1 MNAYGHLG
9 KHSQT
14 GTAARGNRFS
24 PERSQRQKLP
34 VASQLRVASH
44 VSLHGV
50 FLTMLEFSLSHA
62 DQTPPRT
69 ESVAEATTDCHWAD
83 LSRRIATGDSAAF
96 EQFFEA
102 YFQFTLETARQATGR
117 DTQTCLD
124 IVQESMLKLMRC
136 LKPLGGQNE
145 LNAYVRVVTR
155 SVAYDWLR
163 KENRRQRAVA
173 RLEPQTPANGDQR
186 SIADEE
192 QLRWLEEQLR
202 SLDPQLK
209 QIIDWRYR
217 WGWTLQ
223 AIASKLG
230 LQPGAI
236 DGRIQRALKKIRQ
249 QADGDTDE

>member
-1 MNAYGHLG
+1 
-9 KHSQT
+9 
-14 GTAARGNRFS
+14 
-24 PERSQRQKLP
+24 
-34 VASQLRVASH
+34 
-44 VSLHGV
+44 
-50 FLTMLEFSLSHA
+50 MLEFSLSHA

-83 LSRRIATGDSAAF
+83 LSRRIANGDSAAF

-102 YFQFTLETARQATGR
+102 YFQFTFDTARQATGR

-145 LNAYVRVVTR
+145 LNAFVRVVTR

-163 KENRRQRAVA
+163 KETRRQRAVT
-173 RLEPQTPANGDQR
+173 RVETRTSTDGDRR
-186 SIADEE
+186 SFADEE
-192 QLRWLEEQLR
+192 QLRWLEEQLQ

-230 LQPGAI
+230 LQPGAV
-236 DGRIQRALKKIRQ
+236 DGRIQRALKKIRRRAEGD
-249 QADGDTDE
+249 ADE

>member
-1 MNAYGHLG
+1 M
-9 KHSQT
+9 K
-14 GTAARGNRFS
+14 S
-24 PERSQRQKLP
+24 PFLVLAQLPSLP
-34 VASQLRVASH
+34 VSH
-44 VSLHGV
+44 LPSRGA
-50 FLTMLEFSLSHA
+50 LTVMLEFSLSHA
-62 DQTPPRT
+62 DRTPPRT

-102 YFQFTLETARQATGR
+102 YFQFTFDTVRQATGR

-145 LNAYVRVVTR
+145 LNAFVRVVTR

-173 RLEPQTPANGDQR
+173 RLEPQTHPNGDQR
-186 SIADEE
+186 SLADEE
-192 QLRWLEEQLR
+192 QLLWLEEQLR

-209 QIIDWRYR
+209 QLIDWRYR

-230 LQPGAI
+230 LQPGAV

-249 QADGDTDE
+249 QAEGDADE

>member
-1 MNAYGHLG
+1 MNAYGYLG

-24 PERSQRQKLP
+24 PERSQRQILR
-34 VASQLRVASH
+34 ATFHLRVASQ

-50 FLTMLEFSLSHA
+50 FLTMLEFTLSHA
-62 DQTPPRT
+62 DQTPTRT
-69 ESVAEATTDCHWAD
+69 ESVVEAATDSHWAD
-83 LSRRIATGDSAAF
+83 LSRRIANGDSAAF
-96 EQFFEA
+96 EQFFED

-145 LNAYVRVVTR
+145 LNAFVRVVTR

-173 RLEPQTPANGDQR
+173 RLEGHTRNNPQPTVDQDQ
-186 SIADEE
+186 I
-192 QLRWLEEQLR
+192 RWLEEQLR
-202 SLDPQLK
+202 SLDPQLR

-223 AIASKLG
+223 AIASKVG
-230 LQPGAI
+230 LQPGAV

-249 QADGDTDE
+249 QAEGERER

>member
-1 MNAYGHLG
+1 
-9 KHSQT
+9 
-14 GTAARGNRFS
+14 
-24 PERSQRQKLP
+24 
-34 VASQLRVASH
+34 
-44 VSLHGV
+44 
-50 FLTMLEFSLSHA
+50 MLEFSLSHA
-62 DQTPPRT
+62 GQTPLRT
-69 ESVAEATTDCHWAD
+69 ESASEATGDCHWAD

-102 YFQFTLETARQATGR
+102 YFQFTFDTARQATGR

-136 LKPLGGQNE
+136 LKPLDGQNE
-145 LNAYVRVVTR
+145 LNAFVRVVTR

-163 KENRRQRAVA
+163 KETRRQRAVT
-173 RLEPQTPANGDQR
+173 RMETQTSTDGDQQ
-186 SIADEE
+186 SFADEE
-192 QLRWLEEQLR
+192 QLLWLEEQLQ

-223 AIASKLG
+223 TIASKLG
-230 LQPGAI
+230 LQPGAV

-249 QADGDTDE
+249 RAEGDADE

>member
-1 MNAYGHLG
+1 
-9 KHSQT
+9 
-14 GTAARGNRFS
+14 
-24 PERSQRQKLP
+24 
-34 VASQLRVASH
+34 
-44 VSLHGV
+44 
-50 FLTMLEFSLSHA
+50 MLEYSLSHA
-62 DQTPPRT
+62 DQTTPRPQ
-69 ESVAEATTDCHWAD
+69 SVAEATTDCHWAD

-102 YFQFTLETARQATGR
+102 YFQFTFDTARQATGR

-145 LNAYVRVVTR
+145 LNAFVRVVTR

-163 KENRRQRAVA
+163 KETRRQRAVT
-173 RLEPQTPANGDQR
+173 RMETQTSTDGDQQ
-186 SIADEE
+186 SFADEE
-192 QLRWLEEQLR
+192 QLLWLEEQLQ

-230 LQPGAI
+230 LQPGAV
-236 DGRIQRALKKIRQ
+236 DGRIQSALKKIRQ
-249 QADGDTDE
+249 RAEGERYE